1 MYLQG
6 DGDMPTQSGVT
17 RADGEANKQAQ
28 RSALSDRR
36 MLEAAI
42 TLVNERGTAKTT
54 LKEIGE
60 VAGYSRGLA
69 SYRFGSKD
77 GLWMELFARFDDIWK
92 SHLREYLQG
101 KAGLEAI
108 RLAIRAQRDFFRREP
123 SYLRAMYIL
132 WYESLG
138 KESGI
143 RAKLAGHHRIYR
155 RDVKRWIQEGQAA
168 GEVSK
173 DIDADCFSASYCSH
187 MFGTIYQWVVAPDA
201 LDLDLLLDDFEENT
215 IFVLTQKRN

>member
-1 MYLQG
+1 
-6 DGDMPTQSGVT
+6 MPKPAAAKN
-17 RADGEANKQAQ
+17 ADGEANKQAQ
-28 RSALSDRR
+28 RSALSDKK
-36 MLEAAI
+36 MLEAAVALI
-42 TLVNERGTAKTT
+42 NERGTAKTT

-77 GLWMELFARFDDIWK
+77 GLWMELFARFDDRWK
-92 SHLREYLQG
+92 DHLREYLQG
-101 KAGLEAI
+101 KEGLEAI

-138 KESGI
+138 KESEI
-143 RAKLAGHHRIYR
+143 RGKLANHHRIYR
-155 RDVKRWIQEGQAA
+155 RDVRRWIQQGQEA
-168 GEVSK
+168 GEISGRV
-173 DIDADCFSASYCSH
+173 DADTFSASYCAH

-201 LDLDLLLDDFEENT
+201 LDLDGVLDSFEETT
-215 IFVLTQKRN
+215 IFTLTQEVD

>member
-1 MYLQG
+1 MDRQG
-6 DGDMPTQSGVT
+6 DSSMATQASAA
-17 RADGEANKQAQ
+17 RADGETNKQAQ

-36 MLEAAI
+36 MLEAAVR
-42 TLVNERGTAKTT
+42 LVNERGTAKTT

-77 GLWMELFARFDDIWK
+77 GLWMELFARFDEIWK
-92 SHLREYLQG
+92 THLREYLQG
-101 KAGLEAI
+101 KTGLEAI

-138 KESGI
+138 KESSI
-143 RAKLAGHHRIYR
+143 RAKLSNHHRIYR
-155 RDVKRWIQEGQAA
+155 RDVKRWIEEGQEA
-168 GEVSK
+168 GEIRP

-201 LDLDLLLDDFEENT
+201 LDLDKLLDHFEENS
-215 IFVLTQKRN
+215 IFVLTQKRK

>member
-1 MYLQG
+1 MSTG
-6 DGDMPTQSGVT
+6 TDA
-17 RADGEANKQAQ
+17 RKADGEVNKQAQ

-42 TLVNERGTAKTT
+42 RLVNERGTAKTT

-101 KAGLEAI
+101 KSGLEAI
-108 RLAIRAQRDFFRREP
+108 RLAIRAQRDFFHREP
-123 SYLRAMYIL
+123 IYLRAMYIL

-155 RDVKRWIQEGQAA
+155 RDVRRWIQEGQEA
-168 GEVSK
+168 GEIRDS
-173 DIDADCFSASYCSH
+173 IDADCFSASYCSH

-201 LDLDLLLDDFEENT
+201 LDLDALLDNFEEQSVF
-215 IFVLTQKRN
+215 ILRQKRN

>member
-1 MYLQG
+1 M
-6 DGDMPTQSGVT
+6 TSHSGAT
-17 RADGEANKQAQ
+17 TTDGEANKQAQ
-28 RSALSDRR
+28 RSALSDRK

-92 SHLREYLQG
+92 SHLREHLQG
-101 KAGLEAI
+101 KTGLEAI
-108 RLAIRAQRDFFRREP
+108 RLAIRAHRVFFHREP
-123 SYLRAMYIL
+123 NYLRAMYIL

-138 KESGI
+138 NESSI
-143 RAKLAGHHRIYR
+143 RAKLASHHRIYR
-155 RDVKRWIQEGQAA
+155 RDVRRWIEEGQEA
-168 GEVSK
+168 GEIRRE
-173 DIDADCFSASYCSH
+173 IDADCFSTSYCAH

-201 LDLDLLLDDFEENT
+201 LDLDGLLDHFEENT

>member
-1 MYLQG
+1 
-6 DGDMPTQSGVT
+6 MPKQAVAKN
-17 RADGEANKQAQ
+17 ADGEANKQAQ
-28 RSALSDRR
+28 RSALSDKK
-36 MLEAAI
+36 MLEAAV
-42 TLVNERGTAKTT
+42 TLINDRGTAKTT

-77 GLWMELFARFDDIWK
+77 GLWMELFARFDDRWK
-92 SHLREYLQG
+92 EHLRDYLQN
-101 KAGLEAI
+101 KEGLEAI

-138 KESGI
+138 KESEI
-143 RAKLAGHHRIYR
+143 RAKLANHHRIYR
-155 RDVKRWIQEGQAA
+155 RDVRRWIQQGQEA
-168 GEVSK
+168 G
-173 DIDADCFSASYCSH
+173 DISDRVDADTFSASYCSH

-201 LDLDLLLDDFEENT
+201 LDLDGVLDSFET
-215 IFVLTQKRN
+215 TTMFILTQGTD